1 VSERECMS
9 SDMDVKKRKQV
20 LHPTPATQCC
30 ATHPCTAPL
39 KAAAH
44 MTCRVYKEHAFI
56 RSMHS

>member
-1 VSERECMS
+1 MS